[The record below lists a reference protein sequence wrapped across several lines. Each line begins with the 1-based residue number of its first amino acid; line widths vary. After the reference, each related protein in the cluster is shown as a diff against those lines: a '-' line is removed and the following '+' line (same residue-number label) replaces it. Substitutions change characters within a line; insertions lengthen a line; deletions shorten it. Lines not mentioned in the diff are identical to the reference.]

1 MGCINIIHRLVNR
14 IVSTNADIQ
23 QQLDQGASYNTL
35 KSAVYRAQYLMKMD
49 RDVESWDEKVSKEDR
64 PERWPLELD
73 DWWTGQQK
81 DAFISRED
89 IESAEA
95 EYVSDL
101 AELLDN
107 LLICLEG
114 ERSSF
119 VGLSTRL
126 RYPAAQV
133 N

>member
-1 MGCINIIHRLVNR
+1 
-14 IVSTNADIQ
+14 
-23 QQLDQGASYNTL
+23 
-35 KSAVYRAQYLMKMD
+35 MKMD

-119 VGLSTRL
+119 FGLSTRL